1 MKNRKKILF
10 EGLWVKYENLHEE
23 QEALYEGKLVLPPE
37 HKIKFDKLQ
46 STKLAVLQKLCL

>member
-23 QEALYEGKLVLPPE
+23 QEELYEGKLVLPPE